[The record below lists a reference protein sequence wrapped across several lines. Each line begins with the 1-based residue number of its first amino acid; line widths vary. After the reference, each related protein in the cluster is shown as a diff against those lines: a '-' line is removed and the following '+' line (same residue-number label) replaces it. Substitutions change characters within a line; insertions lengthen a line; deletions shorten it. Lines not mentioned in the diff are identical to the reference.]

1 MTALIIQMK
10 MKMIQLNIFNENNLQ
25 VSKICCIFALQ
36 LKRKRK

>member
-25 VSKICCIFALQ
+25 VSEICCIFAASKQ
-36 LKRKRK
+36 KRNV